1 LSARRLDAYHE
12 NGNQTSLCQRKSIMT
27 WELLEPM
34 ALLTGVAA
42 LLILLSLKVRA
53 GG

>member
-1 LSARRLDAYHE
+1 LSAWPLGAYDE
-12 NGNQTSLCQRKSIMT
+12 IGNQTWLCQRKSTMT
-27 WELLEPM
+27 WELLEPI
-34 ALLTGVAA
+34 ALFTGVAA